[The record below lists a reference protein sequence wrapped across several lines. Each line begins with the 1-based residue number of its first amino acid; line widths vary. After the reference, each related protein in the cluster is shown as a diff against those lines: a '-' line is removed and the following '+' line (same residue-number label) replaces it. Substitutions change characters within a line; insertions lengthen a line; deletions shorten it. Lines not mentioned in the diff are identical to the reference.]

1 MWIKRKVFSSA
12 PDEITGEER
21 IFSTTEFIPYEEYQS
36 EFSATGKAVK
46 EARALRKAAKDSWV
60 ASKGGRAALALENH
74 KAVNV
79 ASMRTKNSAKNL
91 NRSIN
96 AKATIIPDGKN
107 AASAKS
113 LMEGT
118 FNENVGQYISPAT
131 QGSNAMKRQIRKRI
145 MEHYQGKG
153 L

>member
-1 MWIKRKVFSSA
+1 MWIKRKVFSSTV
-12 PDEITGEER
+12 DEITG
-21 IFSTTEFIPYEEYQS
+21 EEYQS
-36 EFSATGKAVK
+36 EFSIKGQAVK
-46 EARALRKAAKDSWV
+46 EARMLRKASKDAWV
-60 ASKGGRAALALENH
+60 KSKGGRSALSLENH

-79 ASMRTKNSAKNL
+79 ASMRSKDSAKNL

-96 AKATIIPDGKN
+96 AKATIIPDGHN
-107 AASAKS
+107 SASAKS

-131 QGSNAMKRQIRKRI
+131 NGSNAMRKSIRKRI